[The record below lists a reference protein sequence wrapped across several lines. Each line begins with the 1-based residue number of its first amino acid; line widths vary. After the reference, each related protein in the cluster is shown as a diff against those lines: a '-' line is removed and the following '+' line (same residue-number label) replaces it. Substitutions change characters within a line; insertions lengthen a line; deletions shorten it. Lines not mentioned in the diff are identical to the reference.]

1 MDMIDSSLD
10 FLATELNESTRVAPA
25 SNKDGPRP
33 DRDSTQKIES
43 KKDNDIKHKQ
53 NRGGN
58 YTEREDIEIRKAWV
72 AITEDSQ
79 VGTDQDSKKF
89 WARIHNIYTIAFPP
103 PTRTQKSIKGRF
115 GIIQKE
121 ANKFRGC
128 AAQVKNLNPS
138 GRTLEDKL
146 EMTQRTYEVDQGC
159 SFTHIWCYNVLVK
172 CAKWHTYCRQTIEK
186 EVARKK
192 RARSPNNNDQGLE
205 GSPEPP
211 ATSTDSAATDA
222 CPESDTGGVL
232 ERPIGKKKAKAL
244 HRAKGKGVDDWKDGV
259 ATAQSE
265 IAIQAKRQNDIFESD
280 SKSLQSIAK
289 TAQTN
294 AEIAIMNKNLDNCSE
309 LVRRYYEA
317 WQRAIV
323 EALESQGN

>member
-1 MDMIDSSLD
+1 MDMIDPSLD
-10 FLATELNESTRVAPA
+10 FLAAELNESTRVAPA

-33 DRDSTQKIES
+33 DRDSTFFYTFWES
-43 KKDNDIKHKQ
+43 FPDSVFDLIAEEFHSPADMVMPEPPNTVVKKLKAKKDNDTEHKQ

-58 YTEREDIEIRKAWV
+58 YEEREDIEICKAWV
-72 AITEDSQ
+72 AITEDLR

-115 GIIQKE
+115 GITQKE

-128 AAQVKNLNPS
+128 AAQVENLNPS

-146 EMTQRTYEVDQGC
+146 EMTQRTYEVDQ
-159 SFTHIWCYNVLVK
+159 VK

-186 EVARKK
+186 VARKK

-205 GSPEPP
+205 GSPKPP

-222 CPESDTGGVL
+222 CPESDTGG
-232 ERPIGKKKAKAL
+232 
-244 HRAKGKGVDDWKDGV
+244 
-259 ATAQSE
+259 SE
-265 IAIQAKRQNDIFESD
+265 ITIQAKRQNDIFESD

-294 AEIAIMNKNLDNCSE
+294 AEIAIMNKNLDDCSE
-309 LVRRYYEA
+309 LVQRYYEA
-317 WQRAIV
+317 RQRAIV